1 MTPTAELSRQSKTT
15 LATRRFESPSSSLC
29 GRSASARPGQQTLMI
44 LQSMIDSVFPPY
56 LDRMSKALPADLLF
70 TPSLPKRL
78 RLQYTLRCVTFVSVL
93 AVARTVEP
101 SLS

>member
-44 LQSMIDSVFPPY
+44 LQSIIDSVFSPY
-56 LDRMSKALPADLLF
+56 LDRISKPFRLTFCLLVAGYD
-70 TPSLPKRL
+70 TR
-78 RLQYTLRCVTFVSVL
+78 YA
-93 AVARTVEP
+93 AVVP
-101 SLS
+101 WQ